1 MRKYLQKKFQLTDAG
16 ARGLEKSVWSS
27 FAYYTIYMLPM
38 MLMMFFVQSILE
50 SKGNRIET
58 FVLGIGMII
67 VLVYVVTNI
76 NYKTTYNE
84 TYKESANLRI
94 EIADILKKLP
104 LDYFSKHDI
113 SDLSQTVMADV
124 AAIEHALAH
133 AIGHTIGYVYFFIVI
148 GVMMLIGDFKLG
160 ICVLLPL
167 IISAGI
173 LYLSKK
179 SQINV
184 RGNHYEKLRGISEEF
199 QSSIEMSQ
207 EIKSYGLKENTIE

>member
-1 MRKYLQKKFQLTDAG
+1 MRKYLQKKFQLTEAG
-16 ARGLEKSVWSS
+16 AKGLEKSVWSS
-27 FAYYTIYMLPM
+27 FAYYAIYMLPM
-38 MLMMFFVQSILE
+38 ILMMFFVQSILE
-50 SKGNRIET
+50 NKGHGLET
-58 FVLGIGMII
+58 YVLGIGII
-67 VLVYVVTNI
+67 IILVYVATNM

-179 SQINV
+179 SQIKV
-184 RGNHYEKLRGISEEF
+184 RGNHYEKLREISEEF
-199 QSSIEMSQ
+199 QS
-207 EIKSYGLKENTIE
+207 Y

>member
-58 FVLGIGMII
+58 FVLGIGII
-67 VLVYVVTNI
+67 TVLVYVVTNI

-84 TYKESANLRI
+84 TYKEAANLRI

-113 SDLSQTVMADV
+113 SDLS
-124 AAIEHALAH
+124 
-133 AIGHTIGYVYFFIVI
+133 
-148 GVMMLIGDFKLG
+148 
-160 ICVLLPL
+160 
-167 IISAGI
+167 
-173 LYLSKK
+173 
-179 SQINV
+179 
-184 RGNHYEKLRGISEEF
+184 
-199 QSSIEMSQ
+199 
-207 EIKSYGLKENTIE
+207 